1 MNTHRV
7 RVVPREGNREARDFF
22 TYHMKRDGYMYCDE
36 RLHQW
41 HLHQPNTGISFGL
54 TQKMTQCGR
63 SYIKWIAFVFHGGIV
78 AYMVTIIREGNV

>member
-7 RVVPREGNREARDFF
+7 RVVPREGNREAREFF

-41 HLHQPNTGISFGL
+41 LLHQPNTGISFWVDP
-54 TQKMTQCGR
+54 KDDPMWEVI
-63 SYIKWIAFVFHGGIV
+63 Y
-78 AYMVTIIREGNV
+78 

>member
-7 RVVPREGNREARDFF
+7 RVVPREGNREAREFF

-41 HLHQPNTGISFGL
+41 HLHQPNS
-54 TQKMTQCGR
+54 
-63 SYIKWIAFVFHGGIV
+63 GIV
-78 AYMVTIIREGNV
+78 AYMVTIIRKENV